1 MIETQN
7 LKSKINGVAAA
18 LKRPVS
24 WLLLGLGFSASLPF
38 LLVGQTLGFWMRS
51 EGITLTLISYLTGIS
66 LMYGLKVLWAP
77 WMDRVHLPLL
87 YRWLGQRRSYMLL
100 TQVVL
105 AAGLAAM
112 AVLGPK
118 AHLIGFMIAATVVAF
133 AAASQ
138 EIAID
143 AWRVEETNS
152 RSDQALNPSFYSFGY
167 RTGSL
172 VTNSIVLALSD
183 RIGWANSYLVIA
195 ATLGVGVVSTLL
207 APRTANELRHTNE
220 ARSAK
225 DLIVEPFISFV
236 RQHGRAAGIV
246 LLLLA
251 LYRLPDYVIGPV
263 VGTMYQDTG
272 LSATTIAAIRG
283 TIGLTASY
291 IGVIVGG
298 GCVLTLGL
306 ERALW
311 LGAITCPLTKLGFA
325 WMSVAHGDIGVFT
338 GVLIADD
345 LSNGIAETAMIA
357 FMTSLAG
364 RDHTLTH
371 YALTY
376 SVMAFTGKFLKLF
389 AGQIVDGLTPGHGLF
404 GAYQLFFVGSA
415 AIGVP
420 ALLLIW
426 LARKKGVFSA
436 NPAGSSP
443 A

>member
-1 MIETQN
+1 MVETRN
-7 LKSKINGVAAA
+7 LVSRLHGVGTAM
-18 LKRPVS
+18 KRPVS

-100 TQVVL
+100 TQIVL
-105 AAGLAAM
+105 AVGLAAM
-112 AVLGPK
+112 ALLGPK
-118 AHLIGFMIAATVVAF
+118 AHLAGFMVAATIVAF

-152 RSDQALNPSFYSFGY
+152 TSDQALNPSLYSFGY

-195 ATLGVGVVSTLL
+195 ATLSVGVISTLL
-207 APRTANELRHTNE
+207 APRTESEKQYSAEP
-220 ARSAK
+220 RSARA
-225 DLIVEPFISFV
+225 LIVEPFTSFV
-236 RQHGRAAGIV
+236 RQHGAAALSI

-263 VGTMYQDTG
+263 VGTMYVDTG
-272 LSATTIAAIRG
+272 IGATEIAAIRG
-283 TIGLTASY
+283 SVGLIASY
-291 IGVIVGG
+291 IGIVVGG
-298 GCVLTLGL
+298 ACVLTLGL

-325 WMSVAHGDIGVFT
+325 WMSVVHGDIGVFT
-338 GVLIADD
+338 TVLIADD

-389 AGQIVDGLTPGHGLF
+389 AGQIVDGLTPSLGLF
-404 GAYQLFFVGSA
+404 HAYQAFFIGTA
-415 AIGVP
+415 AIGIP
-420 ALLLIW
+420 ALFLVW
-426 LARKKGVFSA
+426 LVRRKGVFS
-436 NPAGSSP
+436 PI
-443 A
+443 

>member
-1 MIETQN
+1 MTDRQN
-7 LKSKINGVAAA
+7 LKSKLHAVGAA

-51 EGITLTLISYLTGIS
+51 EGISLTLIGYLTAIS
-66 LMYGLKVLWAP
+66 LMYGLKVVWAP

-100 TQVVL
+100 TQFVL

-112 AVLGPK
+112 ALIGPK
-118 AHLIGFMIAATVVAF
+118 AHLIGFMVAATVVAF

-152 RSDQALNPSFYSFGY
+152 QSDQALNPSLYSFGY

-183 RIGWANSYLVIA
+183 RIGWANAYLVIA
-195 ATLGVGVVSTLL
+195 GTLGVGVISTLL

-220 ARSAK
+220 AKSAK
-225 DLIVEPFISFV
+225 ELIVEPFVSFI
-236 RQHGRAAGIV
+236 RQHGAAAASI

-283 TIGLTASY
+283 SVGLIASY

-298 GCVLTLGL
+298 GCVLALGL

-376 SVMAFTGKFLKLF
+376 SVMAFTGKLLKMF
-389 AGQIVDGLTPGHGLF
+389 AGQIVDGLTPSLGLF
-404 GAYQLFFVGSA
+404 HAYQAFFIGTAV
-415 AIGVP
+415 IGVP
-420 ALLLIW
+420 ALIFIW
-426 LARKKGVFSA
+426 LVRRKGVFSV
-436 NPAGSSP
+436 SH
-443 A
+443 

>member
-1 MIETQN
+1 MTGPQN
-7 LKSKINGVAAA
+7 LKARFAGVAAA
-18 LKRPVS
+18 LKRPAS

-77 WMDRVHLPLL
+77 WMDRVHLPVL

-100 TQVVL
+100 SQVVL

-112 AVLGPK
+112 ALFGPK
-118 AHLIGFMIAATVVAF
+118 AHLLGFMIAATVVAF

-152 RSDQALNPSFYSFGY
+152 ESDQALNPSLYSFGY

-195 ATLGVGVVSTLL
+195 ATLSVGVISTLL
-207 APRTANELRHTNE
+207 APRTESEKRHSAE
-220 ARSAK
+220 ARSARE
-225 DLIVEPFISFV
+225 LIVEPFVSFF
-236 RQHGRAAGIV
+236 RHHGGAALTV
-246 LLLLA
+246 LLLVA

-272 LSATTIAAIRG
+272 LSATEIAAIRG
-283 TIGLTASY
+283 SVGLIASY
-291 IGVIVGG
+291 IGVFIGG

-325 WMSVAHGDIGVFT
+325 WMSVAHGDVGVFT
-338 GVLIADD
+338 AVLIADD

-389 AGQIVDGLTPGHGLF
+389 AGQIVDSLTLSFGLF
-404 GAYQLFFVGSA
+404 GAYQLFFVGTA

-426 LARKKGVFSA
+426 LVRRKGVFSKA
-436 NPAGSSP
+436 
-443 A
+443 

>member
-1 MIETQN
+1 MTERQN
-7 LKSKINGVAAA
+7 LKDKIAGVATA

-77 WMDRVHLPLL
+77 WMDRVHLPVL

-100 TQVVL
+100 TQLVL
-105 AAGLAAM
+105 AGGLSAM
-112 AVLGPK
+112 AMLGPK
-118 AHLIGFMIAATVVAF
+118 AHIVGFMIAATVVAF

-152 RSDQALNPSFYSFGY
+152 ESDQALNPSLYSFGY

-183 RIGWANSYLVIA
+183 RIGWANAYLVIA
-195 ATLGVGVVSTLL
+195 ATLSVGVVSTLM
-207 APRTANELRHTNE
+207 APRTANELRHTKQ
-220 ARSAK
+220 AKSAK
-225 DLIVEPFISFV
+225 ELVVEPFTSFV
-236 RQHGRAAGIV
+236 KQHAGAAATV

-272 LSATTIAAIRG
+272 ISATEIAAIRG
-283 TIGLTASY
+283 SVGLIASY
-291 IGVIVGG
+291 IGVVLGG

-306 ERALW
+306 ERAMW

-325 WMSVAHGDIGVFT
+325 WMSVAHGDIGAFT
-338 GVLIADD
+338 AVLIADD

-389 AGQIVDGLTPGHGLF
+389 AGQIVDGLTPSMGLF
-404 GAYQLFFVGSA
+404 QAYQVFFIGTALV
-415 AIGVP
+415 GVP

-426 LARKKGVFSA
+426 LARRKGVFSKV
-436 NPAGSSP
+436 
-443 A
+443 

>member
-1 MIETQN
+1 MTGTQN
-7 LKSKINGVAAA
+7 LKAKFGAVGAA

-66 LMYGLKVLWAP
+66 LMYGLKVVWAP

-100 TQVVL
+100 SQVVL
-105 AAGLAAM
+105 AVGLAAM
-112 AVLGPK
+112 ATLGPK
-118 AHLIGFMIAATVVAF
+118 AHLAGFMIAASVVAF

-152 RSDQALNPSFYSFGY
+152 QSDQALNPSLYNFGY
-167 RTGSL
+167 RTGIL
-172 VTNSIVLALSD
+172 ITNSIVLALSD
-183 RIGWANSYLVIA
+183 RIGWANAYLIIA
-195 ATLGVGVVSTLL
+195 ACLGIGVVSTLL
-207 APRTANELRHTNE
+207 APRTASEKRHTAE
-220 ARSAK
+220 ARSVQE
-225 DLIVEPFISFV
+225 LIVEPFVSFFKA
-236 RQHGRAAGIV
+236 HGRAASMV
-246 LLLLA
+246 LLLIA
-251 LYRLPDYVIGPV
+251 FYRLPDYVIGPV
-263 VGTMYQDTG
+263 VGTMYVDTG
-272 LSATTIAAIRG
+272 IGATEIAAIRG
-283 TIGLTASY
+283 SAGLIASY
-291 IGVIVGG
+291 IGIALGG
-298 GCVLTLGL
+298 ACVLTLGM
-306 ERALW
+306 EKALW

-338 GVLIADD
+338 TVLIADD
-345 LSNGIAETAMIA
+345 LSNGIAETAIIA

-389 AGQIVDGLTPGHGLF
+389 AGQIVDGLTPALGLF
-404 GAYQLFFVGSA
+404 GAYQAFFFGTA
-415 AIGVP
+415 AIGIP
-420 ALLLIW
+420 ALFLVW
-426 LARKKGVFSA
+426 LVRRKGVFS
-436 NPAGSSP
+436 
-443 A
+443 

>member
-1 MIETQN
+1 MTQRQN
-7 LKSKINGVAAA
+7 LKSKINEVGAA

-112 AVLGPK
+112 ALLGPR
-118 AHLIGFMIAATVVAF
+118 AHIVGFMVAATIVAF

-152 RSDQALNPSFYSFGY
+152 ESDQALNPSLYSFGY

-195 ATLGVGVVSTLL
+195 ATLGVGVISTLL
-207 APRTANELRHTNE
+207 APRTESEKHHAAE
-220 ARSAK
+220 ARSVRE
-225 DLIVEPFISFV
+225 LIVEPFSSFFKA
-236 RQHGRAAGIV
+236 HAGTALV
-246 LLLLA
+246 LLGVLA
-251 LYRLPDYVIGPV
+251 FYRLPDYVIGPV

-272 LSATTIAAIRG
+272 ISATEIAAIRG
-283 TIGLTASY
+283 SVGLIASY
-291 IGVIVGG
+291 IGVVVGG

-311 LGAITCPLTKLGFA
+311 LGAVTCPLTKLGFA
-325 WMSVAHGDIGVFT
+325 WMSVTHGDIGVFT
-338 GVLIADD
+338 AVLVADD

-364 RDHTLTH
+364 RNHTLTH

-389 AGQIVDGLTPGHGLF
+389 AGQVVDGLTPALGLF
-404 GAYQLFFVGSA
+404 GAYRMFFVGSA
-415 AIGVP
+415 AIGIP
-420 ALLLIW
+420 ALVLIW
-426 LARKKGVFSA
+426 LARRKGVFSK
-436 NPAGSSP
+436 P
-443 A
+443 

>member
-1 MIETQN
+1 MTETRN
-7 LKSKINGVAAA
+7 LKTKIAGVAAA
-18 LKRPVS
+18 LQRPVS

-87 YRWLGQRRSYMLL
+87 YRWLGQRRSYMLV
-100 TQVVL
+100 TQLVL
-105 AAGLAAM
+105 AAGLVAM

-152 RSDQALNPSFYSFGY
+152 QSDQALNPSFYSFGY

-195 ATLGVGVVSTLL
+195 ATLGIGVVSSLL
-207 APRTANELRHTNE
+207 APRTADELRHTAE
-220 ARSAK
+220 AKSAK
-225 DLIVEPFISFV
+225 ELIVEPFASFV
-236 RQHGRAAGIV
+236 RHHGKAALSV

-263 VGTMYQDTG
+263 VGTMYEDTG

-291 IGVIVGG
+291 IGVVVGG
-298 GCVLTLGL
+298 GCVLALGL

-357 FMTSLAG
+357 FMTSLAS

-389 AGQIVDGLTPGHGLF
+389 AGQIVDGLTPSLGLF
-404 GAYQLFFVGSA
+404 HAYQVFFVGA
-415 AIGVP
+415 ALIGVP
-420 ALLLIW
+420 ALVLIW
-426 LARKKGVFSA
+426 LVRRKGVFS
-436 NPAGSSP
+436 PA
-443 A
+443 